1 MWLFMGFKIN
11 NFAVFSLMTLLCF
24 GSLNDAARAQSS
36 KSLELDPAR
45 IFWTDL
51 SFHAKNFWVEVST
64 DIQLRSLAASEL
76 DKVLP
81 ASPRGNPVKST
92 TPEAAE
98 MSIHTTIAPRFR
110 SGVSIN
116 NRIWFN
122 PTDASALGRIRFR
135 RGEDDFKKIYRFT
148 DRGVFR
154 HQLEPKDKQEVVL
167 DPEKWTNI
175 KDSFYPYDADRL
187 GCFGVTERSLL
198 IYILVATDISVID
211 RPRSVC
217 VFGKRQLHHVQLRV
231 EGKHRLKV
239 DYLKKSPGKTVQIA
253 KEIEALKISL
263 SAEPMESDL
272 NEVENFSFLGLHKDI
287 AIYLDPAA
295 FVPIRVTGIISGV
308 GKVELN
314 LRESRLKN

>member
-1 MWLFMGFKIN
+1 MGFKIN

-217 VFGKRQLHHVQLRV
+217 VFGKRQLHHVQLRA
-231 EGKHRLKV
+231 EGKQRIKADYFETLRGKKV
-239 DYLKKSPGKTVQIA
+239 RIE
-253 KEIEALKISL
+253 KEVEALKIVL
-263 SAEPMESDL
+263 YFELMESEL
-272 NEVENFSFLGLHKDI
+272 IESENFSFLGFHKDI
-287 AIYLDPAA
+287 AIYVDPASRLLLKA
-295 FVPIRVTGIISGV
+295 SGIISGV
-308 GKVELN
+308 GKVDLTLHEAQ
-314 LRESRLKN
+314 LKSAKD